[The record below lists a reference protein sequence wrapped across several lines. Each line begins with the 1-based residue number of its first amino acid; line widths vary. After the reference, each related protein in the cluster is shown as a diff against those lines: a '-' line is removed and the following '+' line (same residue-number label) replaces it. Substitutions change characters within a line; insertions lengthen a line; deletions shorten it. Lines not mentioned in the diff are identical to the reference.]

1 MQKYLQPE
9 IVSGY
14 LISNSETLSVL
25 LELPVFVNRGKEYRQ
40 MMNQFAIPRQPR
52 NPDCADSMSLAERE
66 LAAFFGAVKE
76 LFGSELAE
84 LSAEEWLRELE
95 ATDDLPAST
104 PEWQTLTAKASLWL
118 ANRVNALSLTTEF
131 ATT

>member
-1 MQKYLQPE
+1 
-9 IVSGY
+9 
-14 LISNSETLSVL
+14 
-25 LELPVFVNRGKEYRQ
+25 
-40 MMNQFAIPRQPR
+40 MNQLAITRQPK

-66 LAAFFGAVKE
+66 LAAFFGAATE
-76 LFGSELAE
+76 LFGSELAK

-104 PEWQTLTAKASLWL
+104 REWRWVTAKVSARL
-118 ANRVNALSLTTEF
+118 AYRMKALSLSREF

>member
-1 MQKYLQPE
+1 
-9 IVSGY
+9 
-14 LISNSETLSVL
+14 
-25 LELPVFVNRGKEYRQ
+25 

-84 LSAEEWLRELE
+84 LSAKEWLRELD
-95 ATDDLPAST
+95 ASDDLPS
-104 PEWQTLTAKASLWL
+104 PLEWQTLTAKTSLWL
-118 ANRVNALSLTTEF
+118 ANRVNASSIRMEF

>member
-1 MQKYLQPE
+1 
-9 IVSGY
+9 
-14 LISNSETLSVL
+14 
-25 LELPVFVNRGKEYRQ
+25 
-40 MMNQFAIPRQPR
+40 MMNQFADPKHPK
-52 NPDCADSMSLAERE
+52 NPDCSHSISLAERE

-104 PEWQTLTAKASLWL
+104 REWQTLTVRASLWL
-118 ANRVNALSLTTEF
+118 ADRVNALSRTAEF
-131 ATT
+131 AAT

>member
-1 MQKYLQPE
+1 
-9 IVSGY
+9 
-14 LISNSETLSVL
+14 
-25 LELPVFVNRGKEYRQ
+25 
-40 MMNQFAIPRQPR
+40 MMNQFAIPGQPKT
-52 NPDCADSMSLAERE
+52 PDCADSMSSAERE

-118 ANRVNALSLTTEF
+118 ANRVNALSPKTEF
-131 ATT
+131 ATR

>member
-1 MQKYLQPE
+1 
-9 IVSGY
+9 
-14 LISNSETLSVL
+14 
-25 LELPVFVNRGKEYRQ
+25 VFVNHEKECRR
-40 MMNQFAIPRQPR
+40 MMNQSTIPRQPK
-52 NPDCADSMSLAERE
+52 NPDCTDSMSLAERE
-66 LAAFFGAVKE
+66 LASFFGAVKE

-84 LSAEEWLRELE
+84 LSAEEWLRELD
-95 ATDDLPAST
+95 ATDDLRAST